1 MPAAGQGSRP
11 QEELAAVVPLAVF
24 DAREEAKKWW

>member
-1 MPAAGQGSRP
+1 MSQSQPDP
-11 QEELAAVVPLAVF
+11 EEELAEIVPLAVF